1 MRLAARIARRELRG
15 GLRGFRIFLAC
26 LTLGVA
32 AVAAVGS
39 VRVAI
44 EGGLARE
51 GAVILGGDAEMTFS
65 LRTATE
71 AERAWMA
78 ANAVAVSETL
88 DFRSMA
94 VTERDGEA
102 VRGLTQVRAVDGLYP
117 LYGEVGLSP
126 AMTMDEALA
135 PRDLPGAVMHPVLI
149 GQMGL
154 EIGDTFMLG
163 TQTFE
168 LRAALT
174 REPDMAGGNFGPGP
188 RTIVSAAALE
198 TSGLLAPGTLFDS
211 QYRLQLPPG
220 ADLATLQS
228 EATARFGDNGHGW
241 RDARDAAPALRAFVE
256 RIGAFLVLVGLAG
269 MAVGGIG
276 ISAAVRSYLDGK
288 TETIATLKTLGA
300 SGRLIFAIY
309 LMQIALLTLLG
320 LVLGLILGA
329 VLPLAIAPL
338 IAARLPVPANFGLHP
353 APLMEA
359 ALYGA
364 LTALIFALW
373 PLARTEQVRAATL
386 FRQAQLGLSGW
397 PRWQFIAI
405 SAGLAAVLIATAAW
419 LSDLPYLAL
428 WSAGGIIAALLVLML
443 VAGLLRI
450 VARRLAKSGL
460 ARGRS
465 ALRLALGAVGGPA
478 SDSTSVV
485 LSLGLGLTVLAAV
498 GQIDTNLRAAI
509 QRDLPEVAPA
519 YFFIDIQRDQLP
531 GFRERVTGDPGV
543 TRVETAPILR
553 GFVTR
558 INDRPA
564 REVAGD
570 HWVLHGDRGITFRES
585 SPPADEIIA
594 GTWWPPD
601 YDGPPLMAFAADEAR
616 EIGIGIG
623 DTVTVNI
630 LGRDITATIAALRE
644 VDFSNAGIGFVI
656 TMSPNALAGAPHTYI
671 ATVYADAGSEAAI
684 LRDVAR
690 DAPNITAIRVRD
702 VVDQVARALS
712 GIAAATS
719 WAAAATLATGF
730 MVLIG
735 AAAAGERARTYEAA
749 VLKTLGATRARIL
762 FSFALRAALQGA
774 AAGLV
779 AVGAGALAGWA
790 VMRFVM
796 DTGYA
801 FNAGSALVIVT
812 GGAAASLVAGLGF
825 AWRPL
830 AARPARIL
838 RARD

>member
-1 MRLAARIARRELRG
+1 MRVAARIARRQLRG

-26 LTLGVA
+26 LALGVA
-32 AVAAVGS
+32 AIAGVGS

-44 EGGLARE
+44 ESGLARE
-51 GAVILGGDAEMTFS
+51 GAVILGGDAEMTFA
-65 LRTATE
+65 LRTASDE
-71 AERAWMA
+71 ERAWMA
-78 ANAVAVSETL
+78 ENAIAVSETL

-94 VTERDGEA
+94 VARQGGEA

-117 LYGEVGLSP
+117 LYGAVALSP
-126 AMTMDEALA
+126 DLTMTDALA
-135 PRDLPGAVMHPVLI
+135 WRDLPGAVMHPALMA
-149 GQMGL
+149 QMGL
-154 EIGDTFMLG
+154 TIGQTFTLG

-168 LRAALT
+168 LRAALES
-174 REPDMAGGNFGPGP
+174 EPDMAGGNFGPGP
-188 RTIVSAAALE
+188 RSIVALE
-198 TSGLLAPGTLFDS
+198 ALEGSGLLAPGTLFDS
-211 QYRLQLPPG
+211 QYRLQMPPD
-220 ADLATLQS
+220 ADLGALRA
-228 EATARFGDNGHGW
+228 EARDLFGDNGLGW
-241 RDARDAAPALRAFVE
+241 RDRRNAAPALRSFVE

-269 MAVGGIG
+269 LAVGGIG
-276 ISAAVRSYLDGK
+276 ISAAVRSYLDGQ

-300 SGRLIFAIY
+300 DNRTIFATY
-309 LMQIALLTLLG
+309 LLLIALLTLLG
-320 LVLGLILGA
+320 LVLGVILGA
-329 VLPLAIAPL
+329 GLPLAVAPL
-338 IAARLPVPANFGLHP
+338 IEARLPVPATFGLYP
-353 APLMEA
+353 APLMQA

-364 LTALIFALW
+364 LTAAIFALW

-386 FRQAQLGLSGW
+386 FRQAQLGLGGW
-397 PRWQFIAI
+397 PRWPFLVV
-405 SAGLAAVLIATAAW
+405 SAGLAATLVAAAAW
-419 LSDLPYLAL
+419 ASGMAYLTL
-428 WSAGGIIAALLVLML
+428 WSAGGIVAALLVLMV
-443 VAGLLRI
+443 VARALRAA
-450 VARRLAKSGL
+450 ARRLASGPL
-460 ARGRS
+460 LRGRAS
-465 ALRLALGAVGGPA
+465 LRLVLGAVGGPA

-498 GQIDTNLRAAI
+498 GQIDSNLRAAI
-509 QRDLPEVAPA
+509 QRDLPAVAPA

-531 GFRERVTGDPGV
+531 GFRDRVTGDPGV
-543 TRVETAPILR
+543 TRVDTAPILR

-558 INDRPA
+558 INGRPA
-564 REVAGD
+564 REVAGE
-570 HWVLHGDRGITFRES
+570 HWVLHGDRGITYRDE
-585 SPPADEIIA
+585 SPPADEILEGA
-594 GTWWPPD
+594 WWPPG

-623 DTVTVNI
+623 DTMTVNI

-656 TMSPNALAGAPHTYI
+656 TMSPNALAGAPHTFI

-702 VVDQVARALS
+702 AIDQVARALS

-735 AAAAGERARTYEAA
+735 AAAAGEQARTYEAA

-762 FSFALRAALQGA
+762 LSFALRAALQGA

-796 DTGYA
+796 ETGYE
-801 FNAGSALVIVT
+801 FDAGSALAIVI
-812 GGAAASLVAGLGF
+812 GGALAALLAGLGF